1 MISVIFIICVLFSC
15 INNKVIIEG
24 CREGLLVWYDS
35 ALPVILPFLLLTS
48 LYTSYLSLK
57 NISQKRSI
65 LTMLITGLFCG
76 FPTGALTCCN
86 LLGSH
91 QTDKKNSICP
101 YAPVQ
106 QHKSHVFIWIHISH
120 YKSSGSKPSPH
131 AYMSVCAGVVIL
143 SRIPGAP
150 SDT

>member
-24 CREGLLVWYDS
+24 CRKGLLVWYDS

-76 FPTGALTCCN
+76 FPTGALTDR
-86 LLGSH
+86 
-91 QTDKKNSICP
+91 QKNSVCP

-120 YKSSGSKPSPH
+120 YKSSGNKPAPH
-131 AYMSVCAGVVIL
+131 AYMSVCAGVVVL